1 MRYKKLTMTLITALL
16 LAVSVS
22 GAFAANTSLEKLI
35 TRAQDSN
42 PLIQATHEKVVRA
55 QETLNEATANM
66 GPKAGAAMGALW
78 GTDDYT
84 ISPAN
89 YLSPGAAALLKQA
102 NISVNDINLGY
113 KNTYVSAIG
122 FIQAIYTGGS
132 LQALKQSKQLALEAA
147 KTEEAR
153 VRQGVTNGV
162 QTSYYNRKRAEEKQV
177 VAEEAV
183 SLTRDHMDR
192 AQKLFNAGVVAKSDV
207 LRSKVAVSEA
217 ELNLIR
223 AKNAVELSLTAI
235 EKAVGDTVTSA
246 DVSDGL
252 PKRAASTL
260 RQELK
265 ETPPDALSIAY
276 EKREE
281 LKMYSLLSQQAEK
294 VAKAAKGQLLPQ
306 IVGAAGYYTVDDSF
320 FPTDNDEFK
329 VGLAATWT
337 IYDSGRVKAQTNQ
350 AKAQARELLSRL
362 DDMKTTVK
370 LEVTQ
375 AELNLRSAESRLN
388 VAEHQVQTSEEDYR
402 IAKRRYD
409 ESVGTNLDVLDARLA
424 LTNSRTELVDALYD
438 IRIAEANLQYA
449 MGTN

>member
-1 MRYKKLTMTLITALL
+1 MTLITTALL
-16 LAVSVS
+16 LAVSAG
-22 GAFAANTSLEKLI
+22 GAFAANASLEKLI

-55 QETLNEATANM
+55 QEALNEATANM

-84 ISPAN
+84 ISPSG
-89 YLSPGAAALLKQA
+89 YLSPQA
-102 NISVNDINLGY
+102 SGVLNKFGIPVSDINLGY

-147 KTEEAR
+147 KAEEAR

-183 SLTRDHMDR
+183 SLTKDHMDR

-207 LRSKVAVSEA
+207 LRSKVAVSDA

-223 AKNAVELSLTAI
+223 AKNAVELTLTAI
-235 EKAVGDTVTSA
+235 EKAVGDSVSSS

-252 PKRAASTL
+252 PPRASSTL
-260 RQELK
+260 RREIQ
-265 ETPPDALSIAY
+265 ETPKNALEIAY

-306 IVGAAGYYTVDDSF
+306 IVGGAGYYTVDDSF
-320 FPTDNDEFK
+320 FPTDNSEFK

-337 IYDSGRVKAQTNQ
+337 LYDSGRVKAQTNQ
-350 AKAQARELLSRL
+350 AKAQARELLRRL

-438 IRIAEANLQYA
+438 IQIAQADLRYA
-449 MGTN
+449 MGAN

>member
-16 LAVSVS
+16 LAVAASN
-22 GAFAANTSLEKLI
+22 AFAANPSLEKLV

-55 QETLNEATANM
+55 QEALNEASANM
-66 GPKAGAAMGALW
+66 GPKAGVAMGALW
-78 GTDDYT
+78 GTDDYS

-102 NISVNDINLGY
+102 NISVNDIDLGY

-162 QTSYYNRKRAEEKQV
+162 QVSYYNRKRAEEKQV

-183 SLTRDHMDR
+183 SLTKDHMGR
-192 AQKLFNAGVVAKSDV
+192 AEKLFNAGVVAKSDV

-217 ELNLIR
+217 ELDLIR

-260 RQELK
+260 RQELR
-265 ETPPDALSIAY
+265 ETPPDALATAY
-276 EKREE
+276 EKRQE

-362 DDMKTTVK
+362 SDMKTTVK

>member
-1 MRYKKLTMTLITALL
+1 MTLITTALL
-16 LAVSVS
+16 LAVSAG
-22 GAFAANTSLEKLI
+22 GAFAANASLEKLI

-55 QETLNEATANM
+55 QEALNEATANM

-84 ISPAN
+84 ISPSG
-89 YLSPGAAALLKQA
+89 LPVAAGTSSMVRAKCRYKWA
-102 NISVNDINLGY
+102 TSSLGY

-147 KTEEAR
+147 KAEEAR

-183 SLTRDHMDR
+183 SLTKDHMDR

-207 LRSKVAVSEA
+207 LRSKVAVSDA

-223 AKNAVELSLTAI
+223 AKNAVELTLTAI
-235 EKAVGDTVTSA
+235 EKAVGDSVSSA

-252 PKRAASTL
+252 PPRASSTL
-260 RQELK
+260 RREIQ
-265 ETPPDALSIAY
+265 ETPKNALDIAY

-306 IVGAAGYYTVDDSF
+306 IVGAAGFYTVDDSF
-320 FPTDNDEFK
+320 FPTDNSEFK

-337 IYDSGRVKAQTNQ
+337 LYDSGRVKAKTNQ
-350 AKAQARELLSRL
+350 AKAQARELLRRL

-438 IRIAEANLQYA
+438 IQIAQADLRYA
-449 MGTN
+449 MGAN

>member
-1 MRYKKLTMTLITALL
+1 M
-16 LAVSVS
+16 
-22 GAFAANTSLEKLI
+22 
-35 TRAQDSN
+35 
-42 PLIQATHEKVVRA
+42 RA
-55 QETLNEATANM
+55 QEALNEAAANM

-78 GTDDYT
+78 GTDDYS

-102 NISVNDINLGY
+102 NISVNDIDLGY

-162 QTSYYNRKRAEEKQV
+162 QVSYYNRKRAEEKQV

-183 SLTRDHMDR
+183 SLTKDHMGR
-192 AQKLFNAGVVAKSDV
+192 AEKLFNAGVVAKSDV

-217 ELNLIR
+217 ELDLIR

-260 RQELK
+260 RQELR
-265 ETPPDALSIAY
+265 ETPPDALATAY
-276 EKREE
+276 EKRQE

-362 DDMKTTVK
+362 SDMKTTVK

>member
-1 MRYKKLTMTLITALL
+1 MTLITALL

-260 RQELK
+260 RQELR
-265 ETPPDALSIAY
+265 EAPPDALPIAY

>member
-16 LAVSVS
+16 LAVAASD
-22 GAFAANTSLEKLI
+22 AFAANPSLEKLV

-55 QETLNEATANM
+55 QEALNEASANM
-66 GPKAGAAMGALW
+66 GPKAGVAMGALW
-78 GTDDYT
+78 GTDDYS

-102 NISVNDINLGY
+102 NISVNDIDLGY

-147 KTEEAR
+147 KTEEVR

-162 QTSYYNRKRAEEKQV
+162 QVSYYNRKRAEEKQV

-183 SLTRDHMDR
+183 SLTKDHMGR
-192 AQKLFNAGVVAKSDV
+192 AEKLFNAGVVAKSDV

-217 ELNLIR
+217 ELDLIR

-260 RQELK
+260 RQELR
-265 ETPPDALSIAY
+265 ETPPDALSTAY
-276 EKREE
+276 EKRQE

-362 DDMKTTVK
+362 SDMKTTVK

>member
-16 LAVSVS
+16 LAVAASD
-22 GAFAANTSLEKLI
+22 AFAANPSLEKLV

-55 QETLNEATANM
+55 QEALNEASANM
-66 GPKAGAAMGALW
+66 GPKAGVAMGALW
-78 GTDDYT
+78 GTDDYS

-102 NISVNDINLGY
+102 NISVNDIDLGY

-162 QTSYYNRKRAEEKQV
+162 QVSYYNRKRAEEKQV

-183 SLTRDHMDR
+183 SLTKDHMGR
-192 AQKLFNAGVVAKSDV
+192 AEKLFNAGVVAKSDV

-217 ELNLIR
+217 ELDLIR

-260 RQELK
+260 RQELR
-265 ETPPDALSIAY
+265 ETPPDALATAY
-276 EKREE
+276 EKRQE

-362 DDMKTTVK
+362 SDMKTTVK

>member
-16 LAVSVS
+16 LAVAASD
-22 GAFAANTSLEKLI
+22 AFAANPSLEKLV

-55 QETLNEATANM
+55 QEALNEASANM
-66 GPKAGAAMGALW
+66 GPKAGVAMGALW
-78 GTDDYT
+78 GTDDYS

-102 NISVNDINLGY
+102 NISVNDIDLGY

-132 LQALKQSKQLALEAA
+132 LQALKQSKQLALEAV

-162 QTSYYNRKRAEEKQV
+162 QVSYYNRKRAEEKQV

-183 SLTRDHMDR
+183 SLTKDHMGR
-192 AQKLFNAGVVAKSDV
+192 AEKLFNAGVVAKSDV

-217 ELNLIR
+217 ELDLIR

-260 RQELK
+260 RQELR
-265 ETPPDALSIAY
+265 ETPPDALATAY
-276 EKREE
+276 EKRQE

-362 DDMKTTVK
+362 SDMKTTVK

>member
-16 LAVSVS
+16 LAVAASN
-22 GAFAANTSLEKLI
+22 AFAANPSLEKLV

-55 QETLNEATANM
+55 QEALNEASANM
-66 GPKAGAAMGALW
+66 GPKAGVAMGALW
-78 GTDDYT
+78 GTDDYS

-89 YLSPGAAALLKQA
+89 YLPSGSPTLIRQAASM
-102 NISVNDINLGY
+102 IGDINIGY

-147 KTEEAR
+147 KTEEVR

-162 QTSYYNRKRAEEKQV
+162 QVSYYNRKRAEEKQV

-183 SLTRDHMDR
+183 SLTKDHMGR
-192 AQKLFNAGVVAKSDV
+192 AEKLFNAGVVAKSDV

-217 ELNLIR
+217 ELDLIR

-260 RQELK
+260 RQELR
-265 ETPPDALSIAY
+265 ETPPDALATAY
-276 EKREE
+276 EKRQE

-362 DDMKTTVK
+362 SDMKTTVK

>member
-1 MRYKKLTMTLITALL
+1 MI
-16 LAVSVS
+16 
-22 GAFAANTSLEKLI
+22 G
-35 TRAQDSN
+35 
-42 PLIQATHEKVVRA
+42 
-55 QETLNEATANM
+55 
-66 GPKAGAAMGALW
+66 
-78 GTDDYT
+78 
-84 ISPAN
+84 
-89 YLSPGAAALLKQA
+89 
-102 NISVNDINLGY
+102 DINIGY

-132 LQALKQSKQLALEAA
+132 LQALKLSKQLALDAV

-162 QTSYYNRKRAEEKQV
+162 QVSYYNRKRAEEKQV

-183 SLTRDHMDR
+183 SLTKDHMGR
-192 AQKLFNAGVVAKSDV
+192 AEKLFNAGVVAKSDV

-217 ELNLIR
+217 ELDLIR

-260 RQELK
+260 RQELR
-265 ETPPDALSIAY
+265 ETPPDALATAY
-276 EKREE
+276 EKRQE

-294 VAKAAKGQLLPQ
+294 VARAAKGQLLPQ

-362 DDMKTTVK
+362 SDMKTTVK

>member
-260 RQELK
+260 RQELR
-265 ETPPDALSIAY
+265 EAPPDALPIAY

>member
-16 LAVSVS
+16 LAVAASN
-22 GAFAANTSLEKLI
+22 AFAANPSLEKLV

-55 QETLNEATANM
+55 QEALNEASANM
-66 GPKAGAAMGALW
+66 GPKAGVAMGALW
-78 GTDDYT
+78 GTDDYS

-102 NISVNDINLGY
+102 NISVNDIDLGY

-147 KTEEAR
+147 KTEEVR

-162 QTSYYNRKRAEEKQV
+162 QVSYYNRKRAEEKQV

-183 SLTRDHMDR
+183 SLTKDHMGR
-192 AQKLFNAGVVAKSDV
+192 AEKLFNAGVVAKSDV

-217 ELNLIR
+217 ELDLIR

-260 RQELK
+260 RQELR
-265 ETPPDALSIAY
+265 ETPPDALATAY
-276 EKREE
+276 EKRQE

-362 DDMKTTVK
+362 SDMKTTVK